1 MIRRQ
6 FFDNCI
12 RSLEKHDTK
21 TTQNPPS
28 PSHGNNNV
36 SSLHLAVAINSSGSS
51 SEPLAVSQEAE
62 MRRRRRRRRG
72 RLYLTDFPLNHLHLL
87 CRPPRGRASLSHLM
101 KSSLSV
107 FFDWEDDRPLNISG
121 KGGNMSHSLTGG
133 GRRQMEI
140 SECDT

>member
-62 MRRRRRRRRG
+62 MRRRRRRG

>member
-28 PSHGNNNV
+28 PSHRNNNV

-62 MRRRRRRRRG
+62 MRRRRRRG